1 MDKENVVYTYHG
13 LLHHL
18 KKEENSAIYNSMD
31 GHAVH
36 YAKWNKPDT
45 KGQMLYN
52 STYMEFLEY
61 KREVPALR
69 KKQIWEASKKGNG
82 SYCLMGTEIPL
93 GWYKIVEIDRCS

>member
-1 MDKENVVYTYHG
+1 MCHASMQQHAFNVPW
-13 LLHHL
+13 
-18 KKEENSAIYNSMD
+18 K
-31 GHAVH
+31 H

-61 KREVPALR
+61 KREVPTLV

-82 SYCLMGTEIPL
+82 SYCLLGTEIPL
-93 GWYKIVEIDRCS
+93 GDIKLWK

>member
-1 MDKENVVYTYHG
+1 MFLAKVFTIAQTWKKPTCPLTWIDKENVVHTYCG

-45 KGQMLYN
+45 QWQKWQILCN
-52 STYMEFLEY
+52 FTYMQRLSS
-61 KREVPALR
+61 V
-69 KKQIWEASKKGNG
+69 
-82 SYCLMGTEIPL
+82 
-93 GWYKIVEIDRCS
+93 